1 MVDVVD
7 GVDAVL
13 EVQTR
18 VVVEDETVVLGAVVV
33 EVDETEVEDAD
44 EEDEVATI
52 VDEDELDDVDV
63 GGEADMV
70 AK

>member
-1 MVDVVD
+1 VVDVVD

-33 EVDETEVEDAD
+33 EVDEAEVEDAD

>member
-1 MVDVVD
+1 VVDVVD

-13 EVQTR
+13 EVHTR